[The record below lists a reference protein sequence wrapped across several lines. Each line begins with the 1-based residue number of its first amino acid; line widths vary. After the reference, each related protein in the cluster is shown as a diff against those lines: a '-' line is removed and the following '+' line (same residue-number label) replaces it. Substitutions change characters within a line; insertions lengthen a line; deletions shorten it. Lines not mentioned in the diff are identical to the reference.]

1 MKKEKPADLYKD
13 VCEKSLFTSL
23 YEKYADEIYKFL
35 YYKYGDSLNPSDK
48 TQEAFIKLWENCKK
62 VTLNTARAFLYR
74 VANNSMLNELKHQKV
89 VLLHQK
95 EKPASATNETPEF
108 ALESQQY
115 YEQYQKVLSS
125 LSEEQRTAFMLNKVE
140 GKSHAEIAAI
150 LGVTKKVVEY
160 RIYSAFNILKSK
172 LSSFK
177 IK

>member
-1 MKKEKPADLYKD
+1 MKTEKSSELHKD

-23 YEKYADEIYKFL
+23 YEKYAAEIHQYL
-35 YYKYGDSLNPSDK
+35 YYRYGEALNPADK

-62 VTLNTARAFLYR
+62 VTVNTTRAFLYR
-74 VANNSMLNELKHQKV
+74 VANNSMLNELKHQKIV
-89 VLLHQK
+89 WQHQK
-95 EKPASATNETPEF
+95 DKPKSTTNENPEF
-108 ALESQQY
+108 TMETQQY
-115 YEQYQKVLSS
+115 LQQYQNVLSS

-140 GKSHAEIAAI
+140 GKSHAEIAEI

-160 RIYSAFNILKSK
+160 RIYSAFNTLKSK